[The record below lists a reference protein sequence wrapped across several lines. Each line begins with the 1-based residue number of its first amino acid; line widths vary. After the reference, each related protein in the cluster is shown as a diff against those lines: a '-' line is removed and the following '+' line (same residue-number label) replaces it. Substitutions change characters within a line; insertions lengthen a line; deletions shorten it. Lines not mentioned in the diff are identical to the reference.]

1 MYSLYIA
8 RFCFYVT
15 FYLGRAAY
23 AVKLLSAERVVL
35 KPFKK
40 LELKVKSSDIK
51 QTSSIVRAV
60 ILLVFF
66 SAI

>member
-23 AVKLLSAERVVL
+23 AVKLLSAERIVL

-40 LELKVKSSDIK
+40 LELNVKSNEHPALYK
-51 QTSSIVRAV
+51 
-60 ILLVFF
+60 L
-66 SAI
+66 